1 MMQCCTEVY
10 QRSCSLPVD
19 DSWLL
24 NMCLSFYFLFWI
36 LLHVLREHF
45 GHIFYLNRIPG
56 HFMKF
61 QENISNSMRFPGF
74 LLIFRIQRYFLDS
87 LEFQETV
94 ETLHR
99 GDWAGIFLALQATD
113 ISGALKERDD
123 HSWVEIT
130 KIQDSA
136 GTFLFV
142 KLS

>member
-1 MMQCCTEVY
+1 MTFHEI
-10 QRSCSLPVD
+10 S
-19 DSWLL
+19 
-24 NMCLSFYFLFWI
+24 
-36 LLHVLREHF
+36 
-45 GHIFYLNRIPG
+45 G
-56 HFMKF
+56 
-61 QENISNSMRFPGF
+61 ENIKFKEISRLFTN
-74 LLIFRIQRYFLDS
+74 LWIQRYFLDS